1 MENQPYSVNDIIMTS
16 STTDVTG
23 LLPSTK
29 YKIKS
34 ISQASSGNNND
45 VSSSFD
51 LTLVPEATMESN
63 IATTTEVD
71 LQYVPAFGSLG
82 TTKTTFIKPQL
93 TLSIPFTSQPNG
105 ATETITFTSL
115 PNTPSLQVGDS
126 VTYKQNTDA
135 LITGLTDEETY
146 VVASVDTATNGA
158 VGITLTS
165 ATTSEWKLGI
175 ASQDMT
181 ESVGATVTQGSNTG
195 TLKTVLS
202 GATTNVVIETKP
214 GVTFVNT
221 EDVVIGSSTTVIAS
235 ANINTAVLTP
245 TDLIDI
251 SVPAALGDVNTPPS
265 TTFVRASFLCVLAYA
280 DADQNTITLAE
291 TSGIHVNDIIQSSST
306 TDITGVEK
314 NTNYKI
320 KSIDGYAVQ
329 LVPGTTPDNQVAA
342 TNAVELTYKGP
353 IGTPGSSKTVLTKLE
368 IGSQGSNV
376 TQLLWNMT
384 VNLTIVDDRSTPMP
398 GKYIKRRKRASRS
411 TVILISIPLSFPPN
425 LFHCDCHVLL
435 LI

>member
-146 VVASVDTATNGA
+146 VVASVDTATSGA

-165 ATTSEWKLGI
+165 ATTSE
-175 ASQDMT
+175 
-181 ESVGATVTQGSNTG
+181 
-195 TLKTVLS
+195 
-202 GATTNVVIETKP
+202 
-214 GVTFVNT
+214 
-221 EDVVIGSSTTVIAS
+221 
-235 ANINTAVLTP
+235 
-245 TDLIDI
+245 
-251 SVPAALGDVNTPPS
+251 
-265 TTFVRASFLCVLAYA
+265 
-280 DADQNTITLAE
+280 
-291 TSGIHVNDIIQSSST
+291 
-306 TDITGVEK
+306 
-314 NTNYKI
+314 
-320 KSIDGYAVQ
+320 
-329 LVPGTTPDNQVAA
+329 
-342 TNAVELTYKGP
+342 
-353 IGTPGSSKTVLTKLE
+353 
-368 IGSQGSNV
+368 
-376 TQLLWNMT
+376 
-384 VNLTIVDDRSTPMP
+384 
-398 GKYIKRRKRASRS
+398 
-411 TVILISIPLSFPPN
+411 
-425 LFHCDCHVLL
+425 
-435 LI
+435 

>member
-1 MENQPYSVNDIIMTS
+1 M
-16 STTDVTG
+16 
-23 LLPSTK
+23 
-29 YKIKS
+29 
-34 ISQASSGNNND
+34 
-45 VSSSFD
+45 
-51 LTLVPEATMESN
+51 
-63 IATTTEVD
+63 
-71 LQYVPAFGSLG
+71 
-82 TTKTTFIKPQL
+82 
-93 TLSIPFTSQPNG
+93 
-105 ATETITFTSL
+105 

-126 VTYKQNTDA
+126 VTYKQNTDS

-146 VVASVDTATNGA
+146 VVASVDTATSGA

-195 TLKTVLS
+195 TLKTAVS

-221 EDVVIGSSTTVIAS
+221 EDVLIGSTTVIGS

-245 TDLIDI
+245 IDLIDI
-251 SVPAALGDVNTPPS
+251 SVPAALGDVDTPPS

-291 TSGIHVNDIIQSSST
+291 TSGIHVNDIIQSSSK
-306 TDITGVEK
+306 TDVTGIEK

-384 VNLTIVDDRSTPMP
+384 VNLTIVDDRSTPMS

-411 TVILISIPLSFPPN
+411 TVIFKQIF
-425 LFHCDCHVLL
+425 F
-435 LI
+435 